1 MGVSMLYSAIPPSST
16 LYARLQH
23 ERAFSILMVALF
35 PYGNGIFR
43 FFEIEPEEVDEIL
56 EDVIDRHQDEFGS
69 ESAAQVIDEFRSE
82 LEYTRRAYPGI
93 ENRTASLEKSS
104 TKIERRLLQE
114 LSSKQIAN
122 VDEFVE
128 KLISGDQTFAPAL
141 LTADESLGLIS
152 RELVSEGANV
162 LRGIDPEMLFLK
174 DSEDWY
180 LSDLKYWRN
189 LYLAADANNEEILV
203 GIA

>member
-16 LYARLQH
+16 LYARLQR
-23 ERAFSILMVALF
+23 EKAFSILMVALF

-56 EDVIDRHQDEFGS
+56 EDVIDTHQDEFGS
-69 ESAAQVIDEFRSE
+69 ESAAQVIAEFRSE

-104 TKIERRLLQE
+104 FEIERRLLQE

-122 VDEFVE
+122 VDELVE
-128 KLISGDQTFAPAL
+128 KLISGNQTFAPAL
-141 LTADESLGLIS
+141 LAADDSLGLIS

-162 LRGIDPEMLFLK
+162 LRDIDPEMLFLEN
-174 DSEDWY
+174 SEDWY
-180 LSDLKYWRN
+180 LSDLKRWRD